1 MRYTQVFAVVAVA
14 VVLGGGI
21 WWWANTS
28 TSELLFQQ
36 SGPALPVQGEEEFQE
51 GFQAVI
57 VYTDE
62 GFSPL
67 ETTIVQGD
75 TVVWKNESSGE
86 LRPASAVHPT
96 HTSYP
101 GTSIQKCGTTEQE
114 NIFDACRPLAR
125 GETWSFR
132 FLERGSWKFHNHF
145 FPTRTGTVNV
155 K

>member
-1 MRYTQVFAVVAVA
+1 MRYTKVFAVVAAAVA
-14 VVLGGGI
+14 LGGGI

-28 TSELLFQQ
+28 ISELPPQQ
-36 SGPALPVQGEEEFQE
+36 SGPASPVQEEE

-57 VYTDE
+57 AYTDK

-67 ETTIVQGD
+67 EVTIKQGD

-96 HTSYP
+96 HTAYP

-145 FPTRTGTVNV
+145 FPTRVGTVNV
-155 K
+155 E